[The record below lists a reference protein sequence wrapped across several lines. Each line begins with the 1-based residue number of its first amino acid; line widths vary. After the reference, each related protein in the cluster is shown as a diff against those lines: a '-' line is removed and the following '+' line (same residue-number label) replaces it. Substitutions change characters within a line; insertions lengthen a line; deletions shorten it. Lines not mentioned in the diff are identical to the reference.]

1 MKTRPA
7 RSTWLAGLGG
17 VAAAFL
23 GALCC
28 AGPLIF
34 VTFGVGAGLASTFEP
49 LRPVFGVLMLG
60 AFAIGFYTIYGKRPA
75 PEPVGRDARSPGEAC
90 ALPRNQRR
98 EKVLLWSAAVIALV
112 LWTFPTWSILLI

>member
-1 MKTRPA
+1 MAER
-7 RSTWLAGLGG
+7 RTWLAGLGG

-34 VTFGVGAGLASTFEP
+34 VTFGVGAGLAATFEP
-49 LRPVFGVLMLG
+49 LRPLFGVLMLG
-60 AFAIGFYTIYGKRPA
+60 AFAIGFYTVYGKRP
-75 PEPVGRDARSPGEAC
+75 ELTLMKRDSCAPGEAC
-90 ALPRNQRR
+90 ALPRKRHR
-98 EKVLLWSAAVIALV
+98 EKAILWTAAVIAIV

>member
-1 MKTRPA
+1 MKTLA
-7 RSTWLAGLGG
+7 ERSTWLAGLGG

-49 LRPVFGVLMLG
+49 LRPLFGVLMLG
-60 AFAIGFYTIYGKRPA
+60 AFAIGFYTVYGKRPELALMERDVCA
-75 PEPVGRDARSPGEAC
+75 PGDAC
-90 ALPRNQRR
+90 ALPRNRRR
-98 EKVLLWSAAVIALV
+98 EKVILWTAAVIAIG

>member
-1 MKTRPA
+1 MAER
-7 RSTWLAGLGG
+7 RTWLAGLGG

-34 VTFGVGAGLASTFEP
+34 VAFGVGAGLASTFEP
-49 LRPVFGVLMLG
+49 LRPLFGVLMLA
-60 AFAIGFYTIYGKRPA
+60 AFAIGFYTVYGKRP
-75 PEPVGRDARSPGEAC
+75 EPTVEQNARGHGEAC
-90 ALPRNQRR
+90 TLPPDRRR
-98 EKVLLWSAAVIALV
+98 EKVILWTAAMIAIL